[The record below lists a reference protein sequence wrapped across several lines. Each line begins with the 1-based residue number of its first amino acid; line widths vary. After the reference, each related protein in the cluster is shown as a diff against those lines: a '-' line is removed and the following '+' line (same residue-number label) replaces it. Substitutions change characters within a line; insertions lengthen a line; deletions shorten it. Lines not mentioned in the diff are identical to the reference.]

1 MPFDTFVLIANTY
14 DELDDALA
22 DYEAARHLYL
32 EWGVA
37 DTYDAA
43 VITRSDEGK
52 VKIAKHHEEPA
63 VQGGVAGLGVGLAVG
78 ALFALF
84 PAIGIGAGLAV
95 GGAGGAALGAFGGHV
110 VAGLSRHDL
119 KELGEHLDA
128 GQSGLLIVAAEDV
141 EARIDAAL
149 TRGARVV
156 KKQLRADEKELEA
169 LVDAALAEATH

>member
-1 MPFDTFVLIANTY
+1 VPLDTFVVIANTY
-14 DELDDALA
+14 DDLDDALE
-22 DYEAARHLYL
+22 DYEAARRLYI

-43 VITRSDEGK
+43 VVTRSAGGK
-52 VKIAKHHEEPA
+52 VRIAKHHEEPA

-84 PAIGIGAGLAV
+84 PAIGIGAGLAA
-95 GGAGGAALGAFGGHV
+95 GGAGGAALGAVGGHV

-119 KELGEHLDA
+119 KELGEHLDE

-141 EARIDAAL
+141 EARVDAAI
-149 TRGARVV
+149 TRGARAL
-156 KKQLRADEKELEA
+156 KKQMRADEQELEE
-169 LVDAALAEATH
+169 LVDAALADAKR